1 MNGENVI
8 LHFNLVRYQLD
19 MLNKEWN
26 QIGDAIK
33 NKKKANKADP
43 CAEELE
49 QKKVNEQKQKEK
61 LRAFLTLEGVTNF
74 LYQYLKDVKFE

>member
-1 MNGENVI
+1 
-8 LHFNLVRYQLD
+8 

-49 QKKVNEQKQKEK
+49 QKKVNEQKQKEIVEEEKK
-61 LRAFLTLEGVTNF
+61 LQVVINSMINSVGNIVHESVPNF
-74 LYQYLKDVKFE
+74 KDE